1 MSFAK
6 VNKPINPD
14 DDFWELNPWLKIH
27 PPYSKL
33 FKKLGAEESSK
44 VMIAVFL
51 MCDPDEEMNP
61 FFRMDEMT
69 KRQVI
74 EEQYCKVD
82 WDDPLVMECL
92 DSYPFDC
99 LTSVERIFQEEK
111 EKLKERA
118 KFIKAT
124 QYKLDLP
131 DNPEELD
138 KDLVTTQIR
147 IIDLLEKMAKNTES
161 IYAQYEKVEEKFIQG
176 KSSAIAKGGRRL
188 SRAEKREV

>member
-6 VNKPINPD
+6 VNKPVNPD

-33 FKKLGAEESSK
+33 YKELGAKESSK

-74 EEQYCKVD
+74 EEEYVKVD
-82 WDDPLVMECL
+82 WDDPIITECL

-99 LTSVERIFQEEK
+99 LTSVERIFREEK

-124 QYKLDLP
+124 QYKLDIP
-131 DNPEELD
+131 DNPEDLD

-161 IYAQYEKVEEKFIQG
+161 VYAQYEKVEEKFIQG

>member
-1 MSFAK
+1 MSLAK

-33 FKKLGAEESSK
+33 FKKLGAKESSK

-74 EEQYCKVD
+74 EEEYVKVD
-82 WDDPLVMECL
+82 WDDSIVTECL

-99 LTSVERIFQEEK
+99 LTSVERIFREEK

-131 DNPEELD
+131 DTPEELD

>member
-33 FKKLGAEESSK
+33 LKKLGAKGSSK

-61 FFRMDEMT
+61 FFRMEEEV

-74 EEQYCKVD
+74 EEQYCKVG

-99 LTSVERIFQEEK
+99 LTSVERIFREEK
-111 EKLKERA
+111 EKLKDRA

-131 DNPEELD
+131 DDPKELD

-161 IYAQYEKVEEKFIQG
+161 IYAQYEKVEEKFIHG
-176 KSSAIAKGGRRL
+176 KSSAVAKGGRRL